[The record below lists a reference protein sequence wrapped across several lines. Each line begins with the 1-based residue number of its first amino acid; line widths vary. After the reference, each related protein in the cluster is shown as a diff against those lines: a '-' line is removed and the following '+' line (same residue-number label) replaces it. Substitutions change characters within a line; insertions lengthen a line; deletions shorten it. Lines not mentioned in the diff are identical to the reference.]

1 MASDDKLFVSPL
13 PFGIPQLDQLLG
25 YEDLPKAHDDP
36 TKPPPAGSEKTEERN
51 DILDCLRENNS
62 LAILGRDGT
71 GKSVFALHLASMYH
85 ALHFYALRAN
95 LLPKELINP
104 PLVVYISSDLRWKA
118 AEKIW
123 QNFFLDY
130 PWRRYVPFV
139 SPRELDFRRKQIVSG
154 EIFEVTL
161 ARHSPGEKPVSD
173 HGRTLRGF
181 LSEVRAPQLRKER
194 ERQVCFLDL
203 ASETMGDDWLFV
215 ARLLASVPRLPG
227 APPNLLVVDSVAG
240 FETLV
245 GERNSF
251 GEEMTRRARVAQ
263 IVRAAGKS
271 WHTVLVVE
279 EPEPGEHNPEEY
291 VTDSVIHLRR
301 EGRAERSRRTMEI
314 EKSRARSVGIGEHP
328 FDIRDGRGS
337 STRSWENPDDPHTL
351 LHGWTLDEKKGIGKQ
366 IREQE
371 RNPYNAYVQIFPSL
385 HFLSKDFTSSTRVAT
400 PVERPPSVV
409 PFNIPYLDNML
420 AKRGEEKGGLPK
432 GSVTCLVGDEG
443 TLKASLA
450 EQFLAEAFADFDKI
464 LDLTL
469 TLALDF
475 QKHYSNGLRLSEY
488 LQSEAAGKLVDA
500 DAAKEPDL
508 ANRFKE
514 GFKNLKK
521 WLDDSQHRRRDL
533 DDVAE
538 KTWRLKSPADLV
550 RDLDRAHWGPLKTRW
565 DTTLHYE
572 EVTDPEKNL
581 TPQHLI
587 LALSI
592 LRTSCGLLTPVVF
605 VSTHDTAAEKISEMI
620 FKARGDNIRACLM
633 RHGINPSENKPDAEN
648 AVESAIKRLLERFIL
663 VRRVELIDE
672 TAPQLWQI
680 IQDSGTHALY
690 LMGHKVKD
698 IFSAVDPVPLAGGI
712 RVVVSDLRLIRDTYP
727 EVASDPLFLPTL
739 VFRLRRMGVTS
750 LIVDSD
756 TGRPDRFPTH
766 PMNGALR
773 SLVDHQIYTWKV
785 PFFGE
790 QRVAITVIPL
800 AVEQA
805 AVIRELK
812 FKEPAQSGR
821 SLQRD
826 PSIGKLDVDPHFELY
841 MGVEEGKPA
850 AVPLRV
856 VFYAETE
863 AFEQYVQGEQE
874 LLERMFTPVD
884 DATPIVQVKKRQDY
898 EALRDYCHL
907 PSETRLPYSLV
918 FMVDGYWALR
928 RDTSLMDQ
936 AAYLNRSLE
945 DSALGEQERE
955 DSLRL
960 FRHTVQQRER
970 TDWNARTQFFA
981 QRRDISKGD
990 TPDNYYYHHRFP
1002 RDTKVA
1008 GITDRIPFTWDFGF
1022 LLCKRKLWENAADIG
1037 LPGNSL
1043 NREHGKV
1050 KSVWD
1055 DLLRLDPGAQ
1065 PQEEHAETMD
1075 AEASEGKTSEGRTSE
1090 AKTSAPKTV
1099 VGGGGYVRWRDFFGA
1114 CTVVARTEER
1124 RRGSRVPA
1132 FDLSFQ
1138 TPDSL
1143 IGMIL
1148 EIWLSE
1154 IAGDALRMA
1163 RFAQSQGVTQPD
1175 PDGSRKFAGEWSK
1188 EAIGNIEKASGF
1200 EIGSDESVIQ
1210 FQKLLRGEGR
1220 SSSLDKS
1227 VLRSAFEKMK
1237 LAFKNMPK
1245 MPENPTLGDYD
1256 ERYTRLLQAS
1266 ADETVDGKTG
1276 YAFQLFKTWLL
1287 LMEVLDIRDYLDP
1300 ERPFELRSGRP
1311 SSPDAPAT
1319 REWYRTACEST
1330 SAGGPDEYNLR
1341 TPVRLPGHFSVRAGW
1356 FLAVAKGSRSR
1367 RLAERALDLLSSRRA
1382 NRTRLHM
1389 GLGLPTRDILEGPTA
1404 GHIRTAL
1411 KVRGPDGDFPVVYG
1425 DLLEIG
1431 ATREVSPIQNTSFHW
1446 LFRSAFRDYDRQT
1459 PVIGKWIHRLF
1470 EWSVQYR
1477 HAHRDTWR
1485 GGFQSYDE
1493 LDRGNL
1499 ETVGA
1504 YPSFRMFPEAVD
1516 EMVEDLNAATLAGR
1530 KPPGP

>member
-1 MASDDKLFVSPL
+1 MAFDDRLFISPL

-25 YEDLPKAHDDP
+25 YEDLPKPHEDP
-36 TKPPPAGSEKTEERN
+36 PKPPSPGGEKIEERN

-62 LAILGRDGT
+62 LAIVGRDGT

-85 ALHFYALRAN
+85 ALHFYGIREK
-95 LLPKELINP
+95 LLPDDLISP

-130 PWRRYVPFV
+130 PWLRYVPFV
-139 SPRELDFRRKQIVSG
+139 SPRELDFRRNQIIAG
-154 EIFEVTL
+154 ETLEIKL
-161 ARHSPGEKPVSD
+161 ARHSPGEKPGSD

-181 LSEVRAPQLRKER
+181 LSGTGAAPESPNERRR

-215 ARLLASVPRLPG
+215 ARLLASVPRLPN
-227 APPNLLVVDSVAG
+227 APPNLLVVDSMAG

-279 EPEPGEHNPEEY
+279 EPDPGEHNPEEY
-291 VTDSVIHLRR
+291 VTDTVIHLRR

-351 LHGWTLDEKKGIGKQ
+351 LHGWTLDEKNGIGKQ

-400 PVERPPSVV
+400 PVERPLSVV
-409 PFNIPYLDNML
+409 PFDIPYLDNML
-420 AKRGEEKGGLPK
+420 AKQGEDKGGLPQ

-450 EQFLAEAFADFDKI
+450 EQFLAEAFTDFDKI

-475 QKHYSNGLRLSEY
+475 QKNYARRVRLSEY
-488 LQSEAAGKLVDA
+488 LQNEAARRVDA
-500 DAAKEPDL
+500 AAKLEPDL

-514 GFKNLKK
+514 GFKTLTR
-521 WLDDSQHRRRDL
+521 WLDDSRHRQLEL
-533 DDVAE
+533 DHAA
-538 KTWRLKSPADLV
+538 KKKWRLKSPGELV
-550 RDLDRAHWGPLKTRW
+550 KDLDDAHLGPLKTRW
-565 DTTLHYE
+565 DTTLHYK
-572 EVTDPEKNL
+572 EVTPPEKES

-620 FKARGDNIRACLM
+620 FKARGARIRDCLT
-633 RHGINPSENKPDAEN
+633 RHGINPGENKPNAEN
-648 AVESAIKRLLERFIL
+648 PVESAIRRLLERFIL

-812 FKEPAQSGR
+812 FKEPVESGT

-826 PSIGKLDVDPHFELY
+826 PAIGKLDVDPHFELY

-863 AFEQYVQGEQE
+863 AFEKYVQGERE
-874 LLERMFTPVD
+874 LLERMFTSVD
-884 DATPIVQVKKRQDY
+884 HATPIVQVKKRQDY

-928 RDTSLMDQ
+928 RDTSLMNQ

-960 FRHTVQQRER
+960 FRRTVQQQRH
-970 TDWNARTQFFA
+970 TDWKARGQFFA

-990 TPDNYYYHHRFP
+990 TPNNYYYHHRFP
-1002 RDTKVA
+1002 RGTEVS

-1043 NREHGKV
+1043 DRVHCKV

-1055 DLLRLDPGAQ
+1055 DLLRLYPDAQ
-1065 PQEEHAETMD
+1065 PQEEQAGTVD
-1075 AEASEGKTSEGRTSE
+1075 GKAGKRKTSP
-1090 AKTSAPKTV
+1090 PKTV
-1099 VGGGGYVRWRDFFGA
+1099 VGGGGYVRWREFFGA

-1143 IGMIL
+1143 ISLIL

-1163 RFAQSQGVTQPD
+1163 RFAQSPGVGKSD
-1175 PDGSRKFAGEWSK
+1175 PHGLRKFAREWSK
-1188 EAIGNIEKASGF
+1188 EAMANLEKASGF
-1200 EIGSDESVIQ
+1200 EIASDDSVIQ
-1210 FQKLLRGEGR
+1210 FQKFLRGEGR
-1220 SSSLDKS
+1220 SSSVDKS

-1237 LAFKNMPK
+1237 TAFSNMPK
-1245 MPENPTLGDYD
+1245 MPRSPTLGDYD
-1256 ERYTRLLQAS
+1256 KRYARLLQAS
-1266 ADETVDGKTG
+1266 ADGTVDGKTG

-1311 SSPDAPAT
+1311 SSADAPAT
-1319 REWYRTACEST
+1319 REWYRTACDPT

-1356 FLAVAKGSRSR
+1356 FLAVARGSRSR

-1382 NRTRLHM
+1382 NRTRLHL

-1411 KVRGPDGDFPVVYG
+1411 TVRGPDGDFPVVYG
-1425 DLLEIG
+1425 DLLAIG
-1431 ATREVSPIQNTSFHW
+1431 ATRELSPIQNTSFHW

-1477 HAHRDTWR
+1477 HAHRHTWR

-1493 LDRGNL
+1493 LDHGNL

-1504 YPSFRMFPEAVD
+1504 YPSFRMFAAAVD
-1516 EMVEDLNAATLAGR
+1516 EMVEDLNAATLVGASPR
-1530 KPPGP
+1530 TATTF